1 MANSADN
8 VSPIALLL
16 HGGVLS
22 PDDNRLGEVLNF
34 LGIPWTAVAST
45 ELNEGNLAAI
55 TGGRSKFSI
64 LTSAPCLADVLLSAN
79 AKLPPEW
86 LRVASSVF
94 VFGFQTTEACRSLLR
109 KISGDP
115 EANIRNLVGKQ
126 ITVEVAGDFPE
137 MCGPMS
143 GLRIILEAEAAD
155 LGFSIRPDTDG
166 FKSLV
171 AASEGHLFARVTYC
185 GTPFY
190 CDASQRVVDIHERST
205 THFDVKKCFAGAVLP
220 VMYLKWSFAE
230 ICWTTSETNASL
242 IIDDPL
248 LKPRYGFLDFRE
260 LLQLMNAENF
270 TTTIAF
276 IPWNWKRTDRN
287 TVATFLQNGDILSV
301 CVHGCDHSGGEFA
314 TRSIDLLDKKLRTAR
329 NRMHSLQERSA
340 LRHDPVMVFP
350 QGAFSPEVGNAMKR
364 QGFVAAVNTDVAPAD
379 KRNNETTIADLW
391 NVANLRYGGFPI
403 FTRRY
408 ITDGIE
414 NFAFDG
420 LLGKPCFIVGHHELL
435 RDHGSVLSEFLGRLK
450 SLRWNLRWRTLGNS
464 VNRCFSAQRQN
475 GTFRVKMFAEHLI
488 LENSEAAQRQITVL
502 KDETDIRAVKAFTV
516 NQESVDYEYVGG
528 CVQFVVSIPSRQK
541 AEICCI
547 YNGETTVPESPEP
560 ISDKLKVA
568 TRRYLSE
575 FRDNYLARSPFLHRT
590 AVVAKRLLSHTV
602 DPRESEKTVITT
614 SD

>member
-1 MANSADN
+1 M
-8 VSPIALLL
+8 
-16 HGGVLS
+16 S
-22 PDDNRLGEVLNF
+22 PDDNRLGEVLSF

-79 AKLPPEW
+79 PKVPPEW

-94 VFGFQTTEACRSLLR
+94 VFGFQTTEASRNLLR

-126 ITVEVAGDFPE
+126 ITVEVACDFPE

-143 GLRIILEAEAAD
+143 GLRILLEPKAAD

-171 AASEGHLFARVTYC
+171 AAPEGHLFARVTYC

-190 CDASQRVVDIHERST
+190 CDASQRIVDIHERST
-205 THFDVKKCFAGAVLP
+205 TPFDVKKCFAGAVLP

-248 LKPRYGFLDFRE
+248 LKPRYGFLEFRE
-260 LLQLMNAENF
+260 LLQLMNAESF

-276 IPWNWKRTDRN
+276 IPWNWRRTDRN
-287 TVATFLQNGDILSV
+287 TVATFLQNSDILSV

-314 TRSIDLLDKKLRTAR
+314 TRSIGLLDKKLRTAR
-329 NRMHSLQERSA
+329 KRMHSLQDRSA

-364 QGFVAAVNTDVAPAD
+364 NGFVAAVNTDVAPAD

-391 NVANLRYGGFPI
+391 NVANLRYGGFP
-403 FTRRY
+403 
-408 ITDGIE
+408 
-414 NFAFDG
+414 
-420 LLGKPCFIVGHHELL
+420 P
-435 RDHGSVLSEFLGRLK
+435 
-450 SLRWNLRWRTLGNS
+450 
-464 VNRCFSAQRQN
+464 
-475 GTFRVKMFAEHLI
+475 
-488 LENSEAAQRQITVL
+488 
-502 KDETDIRAVKAFTV
+502 AV
-516 NQESVDYEYVGG
+516 Y
-528 CVQFVVSIPSRQK
+528 
-541 AEICCI
+541 
-547 YNGETTVPESPEP
+547 
-560 ISDKLKVA
+560 
-568 TRRYLSE
+568 
-575 FRDNYLARSPFLHRT
+575 
-590 AVVAKRLLSHTV
+590 
-602 DPRESEKTVITT
+602 
-614 SD
+614 